1 MIGYVTLGSNDVA
14 RAASF
19 YDGVLGELGASRQM
33 DGKTFVAWSV
43 KPGTP
48 MLGVIKPND
57 GNAATVGNG
66 VMVAIGVE
74 KSGQVDA
81 LHAKAMSLGAAD
93 EGAPGQRGDNF
104 YGAYF
109 RDLDGRGGRSLLLR
123 PHHEVAEERLA
134 HEQGL
139 SGVNF

>member
-1 MIGYVTLGSNDVA
+1 
-14 RAASF
+14 
-19 YDGVLGELGASRQM
+19 M

-93 EGAPGQRGDNF
+93 EGAPGSEARTSTALTF
-104 YGAYF
+104 VTWTAT
-109 RDLDGRGGRSLLLR
+109 S
-123 PHHEVAEERLA
+123 
-134 HEQGL
+134 
-139 SGVNF
+139 